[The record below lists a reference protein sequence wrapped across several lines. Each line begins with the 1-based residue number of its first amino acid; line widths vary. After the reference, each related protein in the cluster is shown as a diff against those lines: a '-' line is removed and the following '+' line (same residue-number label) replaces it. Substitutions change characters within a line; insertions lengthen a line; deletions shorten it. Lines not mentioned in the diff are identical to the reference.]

1 MGNKKIKG
9 TPHFE
14 RNTPFTQNIGSDHS
28 DIFSGKALLS
38 SLHLKGNAIAVLEE
52 FEITSA
58 LYDYHNNLYPNINQS
73 KYLFFIIIIY
83 LLHLSVQN
91 IGVRQKTAD
100 IRQIGH
106 FWIDTK

>member
-1 MGNKKIKG
+1 MGNTKLKG

-38 SLHLKGNAIAVLEE
+38 SLYIKGNAIALLEE
-52 FEITSA
+52 FEFSA
-58 LYDYHNNLYPNINQS
+58 ALFDLHNNLFTNINQS
-73 KYLFFIIIIY
+73 KYLLFLIIFY
-83 LLHLSVQN
+83 FLHLSVKN
-91 IGVRQKTAD
+91 IGVTRITAD

-106 FWIDTK
+106 LWIDTR

>member
-1 MGNKKIKG
+1 LAVVWAIKKMKG

-38 SLHLKGNAIAVLEE
+38 SLYLKGNAIAVLEE
-52 FEITSA
+52 FEISSA
-58 LYDYHNNLYPNINQS
+58 LYDLHNNLYPNINQS
-73 KYLFFIIIIY
+73 KYLFFLIIFY

-106 FWIDTK
+106 F